1 VIGTEAAALLAVWSR
16 LVAVVRE
23 QVRKLSE
30 LGPFPSSAVASPEQA
45 LTYQQLIEQISR
57 PLEDDE
63 ARALLDLFGPDD
75 FFGAAWT
82 VLHLIETAPNSPVT
96 ARPPASA
103 NEWIRRIWM
112 REQPARR
119 SKAK

>member
-1 VIGTEAAALLAVWSR
+1 M
-16 LVAVVRE
+16 RE

-30 LGPFPSSAVASPEQA
+30 LGPLPSSEVASPEQVPK
-45 LTYQQLIEQISR
+45 YQLLIEQISR

-75 FFGAAWT
+75 FFGLAWT
-82 VLHLIETAPNSPVT
+82 VLHLIETAPKSPVT

-103 NEWIRRIWM
+103 NEWIQRIWIT
-112 REQPARR
+112 EQRARR
-119 SKAK
+119 SKAG